1 MGVVDADVWL
11 AMQRLGSLD
20 PGPDA
25 VAAALDALR
34 AAGPSAP
41 EIAGRLVQGKVAQLA
56 AANLAPA
63 DRDGPLA
70 GELRALL
77 ADHLRELAPWRR
89 DAEPHVR
96 AVLALAAGHGGRVMK
111 GLATR
116 RLYPDAALRH
126 LGDVDLHFPALDL
139 ALPCLRAMR
148 DAGWAWDPLEVPW
161 IKWDERGTPYG
172 QWGLARDIGHALP
185 VRVDVHVGP
194 YSVGHLGLLPVLGF
208 TDGCVEGVRL
218 PCTGPEVSLA
228 VLAAHAET
236 ESLLSFKDVNDAYVL
251 GRAGPIDWQS
261 TRELCRAAGVERA
274 LAELM
279 ARVRAAYGIPE
290 AHAPRA
296 WSVPTRRVGRL
307 RRALRTVRLTF
318 RQERR
323 RRSAA
328 AALARL
334 PGCFRYFTA
343 DLRPRARDRAGPR
356 PAGRLRRRWLCWR
369 LLPES
374 IWSHLGPAPPAG
386 ARAAPGEVLAG
397 GLELLDDGRACVARL
412 GGDVFVPT
420 LWGPVSR
427 RALALAAVH
436 RERPSPLAAEGASL
450 SRRTPGPGRFGG
462 RPTPGTGAGPAPP

>member
-1 MGVVDADVWL
+1 MDADVWL
-11 AMQRLGSLD
+11 AMQRLGSLE

-34 AAGPSAP
+34 AAGPGAP
-41 EIAGRLVQGKVAQLA
+41 EIARRLVQGKVAQLA

-63 DRDGPLA
+63 DGAGPLA
-70 GELRALL
+70 GELRAVL
-77 ADHLRELAPWRR
+77 AAHLRELAPWRH
-89 DAEPHVR
+89 DAGPHVR

-126 LGDVDLHFPALDL
+126 LGDVDLHFPTLDL

-208 TDGCVEGVRL
+208 TDGCVDGVRL

-251 GRAGPIDWQS
+251 SRAGPVDWQS

-279 ARVRAAYGIPE
+279 ARVRAAYGTPPP
-290 AHAPRA
+290 ARRAAPA
-296 WSVPTRRVGRL
+296 GSVPTRRVGRL

-343 DLRPRARDRAGPR
+343 DLRPRATDRAGPR

-374 IWSHLGPAPPAG
+374 IWSELGPAPSAGGPAG
-386 ARAAPGEVLAG
+386 PGEVLAG

-427 RALALAAVH
+427 RALGLAAVH
-436 RERPSPLAAEGASL
+436 RERPAPAGEAAEG
-450 SRRTPGPGRFGG
+450 RRRGLGSVAKRRVQGDSVD
-462 RPTPGTGAGPAPP
+462 A